1 MRAFVDEHRENFGVE
16 PICKV
21 LQVAPSGYRKHA
33 ARRRDPSRR
42 CWRALRDERLIPQV
56 ERAWQANL
64 RVTGPTRSGGSSIG
78 KARAWR
84 VAQWSG

>member
-42 CWRALRDERLIPQV
+42 CRRALRDERLIP
-56 ERAWQANL
+56 
-64 RVTGPTRSGGSSIG
+64 
-78 KARAWR
+78 
-84 VAQWSG
+84 